1 MGLNTINRT
10 TGSKVIKNMG
20 RLSAD
25 QKEWRESDASNPD
38 NRKTMWCLSLAL
50 AGEKNLHFKA
60 VLVRDDTGEFTS
72 GALRQYSKKEG
83 NQRAGKTAWFL
94 LTV

>member
-25 QKEWRESDASNPD
+25 QKD